1 MQYVQRSIAAVAVA
15 ALFLIILPS
24 VAMPG
29 EDLKTVATGV
39 AQIHGDNIAGARQAA
54 TQNALR
60 QALEQEVGMLMD
72 ATSILKN
79 DDLMEKIYTNTRGYI
94 TRYDI
99 IKEGRERDGR
109 YRVKIC
115 ATVKAGALRDS
126 LVKLGLIK
134 AMIDYPWVLILPYP
148 KQEISPASQTAETM
162 LIKHFTDTRFD
173 LVDPAKST
181 ELHQEAKKLCKVD
194 TLRNVAARIGLKHNA
209 EIVVLYGLDAGK
221 AEFDGIMENVPV
233 SMRAQAVV
241 TTTAQILTAQEK
253 TVAGIGKTPD
263 LARMDG
269 VRRATDALAQPMMDT
284 IVSWWTDYIA
294 NGIPYVITLQTPTR
308 ADLQILAFQHAI
320 EEIQGVVSL
329 TERSSGGGV
338 TEMMVKYRGGSADL
352 KRQILTN
359 LIGRDGFQKLHTVES
374 KGRFFVFSVK

>member
-15 ALFLIILPS
+15 ALLLTILPS

-39 AQIHGDNIAGARQAA
+39 APIKGDNIAGARQAA
-54 TQNALR
+54 TQDALR
-60 QALEQEVGMLMD
+60 QALEQGVGMLMD

-79 DDLMEKIYTNTRGYI
+79 DDLMEKIYTNTQGYI

-99 IKEGRERDGR
+99 IKEGREQNGL

-115 ATVKAGALRDS
+115 ATVKAGALRDT

-134 AMIDYPWVLILPYP
+134 AMMDYPRVLILPYP
-148 KQEISPASQTAETM
+148 KQEISPTSQTAETM
-162 LIKHFTDTRFD
+162 LIKHFTDKRFD

-181 ELHQEAKKLCKVD
+181 ELHHDAKKLCKVD
-194 TLRNVAARIGLKHNA
+194 TLRNVAARIGLKHHA
-209 EIVVLYGLDAGK
+209 EIVVLYGLDAGR
-221 AEFDGIMENVPV
+221 AEFDGIMESMPV
-233 SMRAQAVV
+233 IMRAQAVV
-241 TTTAQILTAQEK
+241 TTTAQILTAQKK

-284 IVSWWTDYIA
+284 IVSWWTDYTA
-294 NGIPYVITLQTPTR
+294 NGLPYVIILQTPPK
-308 ADLQILAFQHAI
+308 ADLQIIAFQKAV

-338 TEMMVKYRGGSADL
+338 TEMMVKYKGTSADL
-352 KRQILTN
+352 KTEILSG
-359 LIGRDGFQKLHTVES
+359 LIGRDGFQKLRTVES

>member
-1 MQYVQRSIAAVAVA
+1 MQYVQRSIAAVVVA
-15 ALFLIILPS
+15 ALFLTILPS
-24 VAMPG
+24 VAMPA

-39 AQIHGDNIAGARQAA
+39 AQIQGDNITGARQAA

-60 QALEQEVGMLMD
+60 QALEQGVGMLMD

-79 DDLMEKIYTNTRGYI
+79 DDLMEKIYTNTQGYI

-99 IKEGRERDGR
+99 IKEGRERDGL

-115 ATVKAGALRDS
+115 AVVKSGALRDT

-134 AMIDYPWVLILPYP
+134 AMMDHPRVLILPYP

-162 LIKHFTDTRFD
+162 LIKHFTDKRFD

-181 ELHQEAKKLCKVD
+181 ELHQETKKLCKVD
-194 TLRNVAARIGLKHNA
+194 ILRNVAARIGLNHHV
-209 EIVVLYGLDAGK
+209 EIVVLYGLEAGK
-221 AEFDGIMENVPV
+221 AEFDGIMESVPV

-253 TVAGIGKTPD
+253 IVAGIGKTPD
-263 LARMDG
+263 LARKDG
-269 VRRATDALAQPMMDT
+269 VRKATDALAQSMMDS

-294 NGIPYVITLQTPTR
+294 NGCPYVITLQTPAR
-308 ADLQILAFQHAI
+308 ADLQIIAFQKAV

-338 TEMMVKYRGGSADL
+338 TEMMVKYKGTSADL
-352 KRQILTN
+352 KREILSG
-359 LIGRDGFQKLHTVES
+359 LMGRDGFQKLHTVES

>member
-15 ALFLIILPS
+15 ALLLTILPS

-39 AQIHGDNIAGARQAA
+39 APIKGDNIAGARQAA
-54 TQNALR
+54 TQDALR
-60 QALEQEVGMLMD
+60 QALEQGVGMLMD

-79 DDLMEKIYTNTRGYI
+79 NDLMEKIYTNTQGYI

-99 IKEGRERDGR
+99 IKEGREQNGL

-115 ATVKAGALRDS
+115 AMVKSGALRDT

-134 AMIDYPWVLILPYP
+134 AMMDYPRVLILPYP
-148 KQEISPASQTAETM
+148 KQEISSASQTAKTM

-181 ELHQEAKKLCKVD
+181 ELHQEAKKLRKVD
-194 TLRNVAARIGLKHNA
+194 TLRNVAARIGLNHHA

-221 AEFDGIMENVPV
+221 AEFDGIMESVPV

-269 VRRATDALAQPMMDT
+269 VRRVTDALAQPMMDR
-284 IVSWWTDYIA
+284 IVFWWTDYIA
-294 NGIPYVITLQTPTR
+294 NGIPYVINLQTPPK
-308 ADLQILAFQHAI
+308 ADLQIIAFQKAV

-338 TEMMVKYRGGSADL
+338 TEMMVKYKGTSADL

-359 LIGRDGFQKLHTVES
+359 LLGRDGFQKLHSVAS
-374 KGRFFVFSVK
+374 KGRYITFSVR

>member
-15 ALFLIILPS
+15 ALFLTILPS
-24 VAMPG
+24 TAMPG

-39 AQIHGDNIAGARQAA
+39 APIHGDNIAGARQAA
-54 TQNALR
+54 TQDALR
-60 QALEQEVGMLMD
+60 QALEQGVGMLMD

-79 DDLMEKIYTNTRGYI
+79 DDLMEKIYTNTQGYI

-99 IKEGRERDGR
+99 IKEGRERDGL
-109 YRVKIC
+109 YRVKIQ
-115 ATVKAGALRDS
+115 AIVKTGALRDT
-126 LVKLGLIK
+126 LVKLGLIR
-134 AMIDYPWVLILPYP
+134 AMMDYPRVLIIPDP
-148 KQEISPASQTAETM
+148 QQDISMPLQTAETM
-162 LIKHFTDTRFD
+162 LIKHFTDKRFD

-194 TLRNVAARIGLKHNA
+194 TLRNVAVRIGLNYHA
-209 EIVVLYGLDAGK
+209 EIVVLYGLDAGR
-221 AEFDGIMENVPV
+221 AEFDGIMESVPV

-241 TTTAQILTAQEK
+241 TTTAQILTAQKK

-284 IVSWWTDYIA
+284 IVSWWTDYTA
-294 NGIPYVITLQTPTR
+294 NGIPYIIILQTPSR
-308 ADLQILAFQHAI
+308 ADLQIIAFQKAV

-338 TEMMVKYRGGSADL
+338 TEMMVKYKGTSADL
-352 KRQILTN
+352 KRQILSG
-359 LIGRDGFQKLHTVES
+359 LIRQDGFRNLRTVAS
-374 KGRFFVFSVK
+374 KGRYLAFSVK